1 MAFAV
6 EIPLTVARK
15 DTSAIHAL
23 LHDQLGSNS
32 FMQMIMIMPFD

>member
-1 MAFAV
+1 MALQS
-6 EIPLTVARK
+6 EGERDQGIR
-15 DTSAIHAL
+15 DTAL